1 MNRRGARILTVLIAS
16 CAFVASAGAEP
27 PRTPVKGAVNIQGR
41 CIEQLVLF
49 DPIRIEARA
58 SHRNGPER
66 WGYVLIPG
74 KYFPVS
80 ESAEG
85 VFFQTARGLRLLRPA
100 SGEDFSDGGLWVS
113 KRHPNEICPY
123 FDNARSSGPGLDISN
138 RRLTFDE
145 MRRLKTGREPAA
157 KGAKA

>member
-16 CAFVASAGAEP
+16 CAFVATAGAEP
-27 PRTPVKGAVNIQGR
+27 PRTPVKGAAKIQGR
-41 CIEQLVLF
+41 TIEQLVLF
-49 DPIRIEARA
+49 DSNRIEAGA
-58 SHRNGPER
+58 SHRQGSER
-66 WGYVLIPG
+66 WGYVLIPS
-74 KYFPVS
+74 KYLPVS

-85 VFFQTARGLRLLRPA
+85 GFFQTARGLRLLRPA

-123 FDNARSSGPGLDISN
+123 FGNARSSGPGLDISN